1 MNPSVPSFF
10 RTLVLLCVPVI
21 GLAAAAEPPDPGKAL
36 AELVARWDTLAG
48 DPLAADSTRRL
59 RDWCGEAVEKLGAGG
74 EMADFLTFLTSV
86 GRNDLREWLLADG
99 MRPLFSGP
107 RAEDARYRMLA
118 VKDDAIR
125 YAFCIRAGEGF
136 GALGFKEYLD
146 SLGGTI
152 HAACQQ
158 PLLAGR
164 CMALARTDP
173 VAAIYAFR
181 ELRTPAVSHA
191 CLGEALAEAFK
202 EADYPTARNA
212 LKSLPEDLRNDAI
225 LGICEKQGKNVGPYL
240 AALDEVVNT
249 PDWPKRQQALCVKLH
264 HLTIAS
270 RDYETLLDW
279 AAILPERRDTADL
292 HRVAIRG
299 FVTYQHA
306 RAKAWIPTLPP
317 GWKKQNAIAGF
328 MQASLMTLN
337 DMPGAE
343 WARRQLTD
351 PDLIREADGWIL
363 EFEKRF
369 NKTYPR

>member
-1 MNPSVPSFF
+1 MIYQKMRVPQI
-10 RTLVLLCVPVI
+10 LVLLSAPTF
-21 GLAAAAEPPDPGKAL
+21 GLAAAAEPADPGKAL
-36 AELVARWDTLAG
+36 VELEARWNTLAG
-48 DPLAADSTRRL
+48 DPLAADRTRRL
-59 RDWCGEAVEKLGAGG
+59 RDWCGEAVEKLGTGE
-74 EMADFLTFLTSV
+74 EMADFLIFLASV
-86 GRNDLREWLLADG
+86 GRSDLREWLLADG
-99 MRPLFSGP
+99 LRPLFSGP
-107 RAEDARYRMLA
+107 KADQARTRMLT

-125 YAFCIRAGEGF
+125 NAFCIRAGEGF

-146 SLGGTI
+146 SLGGTL

-164 CMALARTDP
+164 CMALAKNDLG
-173 VAAIYAFR
+173 AAIYAFR
-181 ELRTPAVSHA
+181 ELKTPAVNHA
-191 CLGEALAEAFK
+191 CLGEALAEALK
-202 EADYPTARNA
+202 DADYPTARNA
-212 LKSLPEDLRNDAI
+212 LKSLPEELRKDAI
-225 LGICEKQGKNVGPYL
+225 VGICEKQGKNVGPYL

-249 PDWPKRQQALCVKLH
+249 PDWPKRQQTLCVRLH
-264 HLTIAS
+264 NLTIAS
-270 RDYETLLDW
+270 RDYTTLLEW

-306 RAKAWIPTLPP
+306 PAKAWITTLPP

-337 DMPGAE
+337 DMAGAE

-351 PDLIREADGWIL
+351 PDLVREADGWIL
-363 EFEKRF
+363 EFERRF